1 MFKLLYVDLSNKKQI
16 CTKSIN
22 CYEICFL
29 WMRLGIYNVPIYNP
43 AVIRLKEIKKNA
55 REKEK
60 KFTFS
65 MIRNRSFWICL
76 LPHLITFSSWLLHFI
91 TSKGWRGATQ
101 SYTFSDANDS
111 VCPGRLRKRSF
122 YIHGILLRF
131 ELMLHRK

>member
-1 MFKLLYVDLSNKKQI
+1 MFKLLYVCRTKNRFAQNLSIATKYVFYECVLEYIMYQFVILLSFNSKK
-16 CTKSIN
+16 
-22 CYEICFL
+22 
-29 WMRLGIYNVPIYNP
+29 
-43 AVIRLKEIKKNA
+43 LKKKCS
-55 REKEK
+55 RERK